1 MIDQLDSAS
10 GTVLVTVLQVPPQAT
25 LGAVCPAAEGSDA
38 GAVGLQAQA
47 MEAELKPLMELMKEA
62 LGERI
67 EKVVASQ
74 RLADS
79 PCALATSKFGWSAYQ
94 ERIMRSQVC
103 QSACGL
109 GHACVQAWHGGIH
122 GTADQALKCA

>member
-10 GTVLVTVLQVPPQAT
+10 GTVLATVLQVPPQAT

-103 QSACGL
+103 QSACGARARMRTGL
-109 GHACVQAWHGGIH
+109 AQW
-122 GTADQALKCA
+122 